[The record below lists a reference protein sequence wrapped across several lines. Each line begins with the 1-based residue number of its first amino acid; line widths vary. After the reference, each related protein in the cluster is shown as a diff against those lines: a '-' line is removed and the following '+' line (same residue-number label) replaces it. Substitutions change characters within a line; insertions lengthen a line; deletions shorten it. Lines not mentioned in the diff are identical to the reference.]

1 VRRKGIS
8 GKEAS
13 FVGLT
18 GHPDALVFPTAASYS
33 WGTQDTT
40 APGLLQRRLLVW
52 DLCLLR
58 PSRLLLLSSPS
69 PRISTAT
76 ALGAR
81 NLLAKPQPRCPR
93 TKTCRSDEHLRGSLY
108 WRGVCLTRPI
118 SPQSSQL
125 DLSFIAASLHAAP
138 FALGRSGCSGG
149 GAVQTTGPMPFQTW
163 ARTSSQ
169 GPIQAGVARTTADTP
184 PPTGKKKSCNSTLFV
199 WIKCTVEYGV
209 RTAA

>member
-8 GKEAS
+8 GKETS

-40 APGLLQRRLLVW
+40 APGLLQRQLLVCN
-52 DLCLLR
+52 LCLLR
-58 PSRLLLLSSPS
+58 PSRLLLLCSPS
-69 PRISTAT
+69 LRISTAT

-93 TKTCRSDEHLRGSLY
+93 TKIWPSDEHQQGSLY
-108 WRGVCLTRPI
+108 WRGVCLTRRIAPR
-118 SPQSSQL
+118 SRQL
-125 DLSFIAASLHAAP
+125 DISFIASSLHAAA
-138 FALGRSGCSGG
+138 FALGRSGCTGG
-149 GAVQTTGPMPFQTW
+149 GAVQTTASMPFQTW

-169 GPIQAGVARTTADTP
+169 GPFPAGLARTTADTAP
-184 PPTGKKKSCNSTLFV
+184 SY
-199 WIKCTVEYGV
+199 EA
-209 RTAA
+209 RRRAAILR